1 MYSEELAQIEE
12 ELEKDGQ
19 QLHVYVE
26 ELRDL
31 GVEPKNGPEGLI
43 DFPSQMDGRIVY
55 LCWKLGESEV
65 LHWHELDA
73 GFRGRQS
80 LVAGSV

>member
-1 MYSEELAQIEE
+1 
-12 ELEKDGQ
+12 
-19 QLHVYVE
+19 
-26 ELRDL
+26 
-31 GVEPKNGPEGLI
+31 
-43 DFPSQMDGRIVY
+43 MDDRLVY

-80 LVAGSV
+80 LVAGSVSPDASAPESETL